1 MCAGDPEPRC
11 AKEHREA
18 LLGGVLRALASLL
31 GVASTETLGEAR
43 R

>member
-1 MCAGDPEPRC
+1 MCAGNPEPRC

-18 LLGGVLRALASLL
+18 LPRALASLL
-31 GVASTETLGEAR
+31 AVASTETLGEAR